1 MTPTGAVVPVTNSTP
16 YITNALLTLD
26 GLELSG
32 TNGTPNAYYRVVAS
46 SNLSAPQ
53 NSWPAIATNTFDVS
67 GNFDDI
73 NPVAPAVAAQF
84 YRLFSPGGG
93 SPPTISSPLQNQ
105 TVIAGQNALFTVSV
119 GGDSPFGYQWYFNGG
134 TLLVGETNASLTV
147 TNAQSDDAGNYSV
160 KVNNNFGLATS
171 GAALLTVIVPPSIN
185 LQPQDQPLSA
195 GQDATFTVLAG
206 GSAPLHYQ
214 WYFNTNTLL
223 NGFTNTSL
231 TVTNAQTNNAGG
243 YSVIVTNNYGAAT
256 SAVATLAVITASP
269 STGMVGYV
277 TVGYTP
283 TSGAGGTTQTVTT
296 ASAFAAAVTSTAKQV
311 IYVQGTIDV
320 RSISSVNMKIGNK
333 TIIGLGT
340 NATILGDLGIKHST
354 NASSATCS
362 SPIPARATAAA
373 ARATATASP
382 CNSPTTSG

>member
-147 TNAQSDDAGNYSV
+147 TNAQ
-160 KVNNNFGLATS
+160 
-171 GAALLTVIVPPSIN
+171 
-185 LQPQDQPLSA
+185 
-195 GQDATFTVLAG
+195 
-206 GSAPLHYQ
+206 
-214 WYFNTNTLL
+214 
-223 NGFTNTSL
+223 
-231 TVTNAQTNNAGG
+231 TNNAGG

-354 NASSATCS
+354 NVIVRNLFFTNPGTGNGSGGAGDGDGITVQFADHVWVG
-362 SPIPARATAAA
+362 PLHLHRLRGWRVRHHARL
-373 ARATATASP
+373 RFHH
-382 CNSPTTSG
+382 GLLLQI